1 MSDSLRLY
9 HSISQQLDEFHPGER
24 VTRRRNLALFMTG
37 LFLANSVHLSH
48 VVRKWPTEGKL
59 PSLVN
64 RLRRFLK
71 NPRLDVPSL
80 YQPVAETLLSPFL
93 QGEPEAPL
101 RLILD
106 TTKIGFSHRLLT
118 VSIAYK
124 KRALPLAWSVHRG
137 RKGHVSAAEQIRLLE
152 QIRPLIETPSAS
164 PAVCVLGDSAFGTAQ
179 LISYLRERGW
189 DFVLRTSGQPLVFTG
204 ELPWQRLTEMPLSEG
219 QTRLIGPIRFT
230 RKHELEGVELVMHW
244 DEGEEEPWYLL
255 TSREASLQTIHRYEV
270 RMWTEELYGDL
281 KGHGFDLEATQLLH
295 AERLD
300 RLMLGVCL
308 TYVWLITLGSSVVKR
323 GLRHLVDRKDRR
335 DKSYFRIGWDYIERR
350 LRLSKP
356 PPIRFAPYI

>member
-9 HSISQQLDEFHPGER
+9 RSISQQLDEFHPGER
-24 VTRRRNLALFMTG
+24 ITRRRNLALFMTG
-37 LFLANSVHLSH
+37 LFLASSVHLSH
-48 VVRKWPTEGKL
+48 VVRKWPTAGKL

-71 NPRLDVPSL
+71 NPRLDVHAL
-80 YQPVAETLLSPFL
+80 YRPVAETLLSPFL

-106 TTKIGFSHRLLT
+106 TTKLSFSHRLLT

-137 RKGHVSAAEQIRLLE
+137 RKGHVRAIEQIRLLE
-152 QIRPLIETPSAS
+152 QIRPLIEA
-164 PAVCVLGDSAFGTAQ
+164 AGADVDVCVLGDSAFSAAG
-179 LISYLRERGW
+179 LITYLQECRW
-189 DFVLRTSGQPLVFTG
+189 DFVLRTSGQPLVHAG
-204 ELPWQRLTEMPLSEG
+204 ELPWQHLIEMPLAEG
-219 QTRLIGPIRFT
+219 QTRLIGPIQFT

-244 DEGEEEPWYLL
+244 GEGEEEPWYLL
-255 TSREASLQTIHRYEV
+255 TSRDASVQTIRRYRV

-281 KGHGFDLEATQLLH
+281 KGHGFDLEATHLCHTKRL
-295 AERLD
+295 ERLV
-300 RLMLGVCL
+300 LGVCL

-335 DKSYFRIGWDYIERR
+335 DKSYFRIGWDYVERR